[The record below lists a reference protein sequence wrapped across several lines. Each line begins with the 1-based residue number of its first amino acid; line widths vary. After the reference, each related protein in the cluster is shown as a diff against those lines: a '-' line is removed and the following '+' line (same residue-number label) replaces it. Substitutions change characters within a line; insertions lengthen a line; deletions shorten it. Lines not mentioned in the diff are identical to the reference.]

1 MTINKEH
8 LLSINITET
17 VEQFY
22 PKLTPDEIELI
33 ANDIKEKWEY
43 AAMFTEMREHI
54 KEYCCFARIDLTNKD
69 SIYSGD

>member
-1 MTINKEH
+1 MKINKEH

-22 PKLTPDEIELI
+22 PKLTSDEIELI
-33 ANDIKEKWEY
+33 AIDIKKKWDY

-69 SIYSGD
+69 GVYSGD